1 MSSEYYGKCRL
12 LSTLK
17 RSVSGIIAFS
27 FAALLATN
35 ASANSKYAAIVVD
48 GNTGKVLHASQA
60 DAPRYPA
67 SLTKIMTLYILFDY
81 LKKGR
86 LTKNTKFYVTPHS
99 SAQPPS
105 KLGLKAG
112 AYIKVR
118 DVIGALVTKS
128 ANDVAATV
136 AENIAGNEEK
146 FAKLMTRKA
155 RSLGMNNTVFMNAS
169 GLPNRLQK
177 TTARDMAKLSMR
189 MMNDFPA
196 YAKSFKTRYYK
207 YRRKSFRNHNRLLFT
222 YKGTEGIKTGY
233 TRASGFNLT
242 TSVKRGRKHLIA
254 VVMGGRTGGSRN
266 RAMASLLNKGFKKT
280 SSVSKSPIAQ
290 RMARVDPN
298 SSPAVVRVARK
309 PVAPPPVASA
319 SHTAW
324 QNNQPKQYARKS
336 SIASQSFG
344 IGQYIGRTSREG
356 YDIQIGSFTN
366 RNEAV
371 GKLTQV
377 KRTANALSGHQ
388 PYIMPFE
395 KNGVNYHRARF
406 TGFSTRKT
414 ATNACG
420 QLKKRLKMDCIVMVP

>member
-1 MSSEYYGKCRL
+1 MSSECNVKDLL
-12 LSTLK
+12 LSTFK
-17 RSVSGIIAFS
+17 KNISRFVAFS
-27 FAALLATN
+27 FVALMATN

-48 GNTGKVLHASQA
+48 GNTGKVLHSSHA

-105 KLGLKAG
+105 KLGLKPG

-136 AENIAGNEEK
+136 AENIAGSEAK
-146 FAKLMTRKA
+146 FAKLMTRRA

-189 MMNDFPA
+189 MMNDFPG
-196 YAKSFKTRYYK
+196 YAKAFKTRYYK

-254 VVMGGRTGGSRN
+254 VVMGGKTGGRRN
-266 RAMASLLNKGFKKT
+266 RAMASILNKGFRT
-280 SSVSKSPIAQ
+280 ASLTSKSPIAV
-290 RMARVDPN
+290 RMARMDP
-298 SSPAVVRVARK
+298 SSRPAAVRYAVAKKVEK
-309 PVAPPPVASA
+309 PKTN
-319 SHTAW
+319 TAW
-324 QNNQPKQYARKS
+324 KKKPDQQYADRA
-336 SIASQSFG
+336 SIASRSFG
-344 IGQYIGRTSREG
+344 IGQYISRSSRDG
-356 YDIQIGSFTN
+356 FDIQVGAFEN
-366 RNEAV
+366 RNDAV
-371 GKLTQV
+371 GRLSQTKE
-377 KRTANALSGHQ
+377 NAASMLNGHQ
-388 PYIMPFE
+388 PYIMKYV
-395 KNGVNYHRARF
+395 KNGINYHRARF
-406 TGFSTRKT
+406 AGFASRST
-414 ATNACG
+414 AINACG
-420 QLKKRLKMDCIVMVP
+420 QLKKRHNTDCIVMLP